1 MATAVEMIMMINN
14 LNLIRWLKRILNNE
28 ILTKLPLQVQVKIV
42 SRSSGLDQNN
52 NAQSLNV
59 VLPQQQQ
66 QQHYND
72 SG

>member
-52 NAQSLNV
+52 KAQSLNV
-59 VLPQQQQ
+59 LPQQQ